1 MATITYFTNKDNL
14 IQMLVDESAKS
25 GSLVLEVQK
34 LPHFLA
40 NQIGFSVFE
49 YQISGYPR
57 PIFWTSSSNEVLN
70 QLSSFGANIGVVSTN
85 SIRAK
90 VQNSE
95 LFEKLKERANKLK
108 NTTSRTNILASS
120 EEIPDFLK
128 VSSTIEEAIESGL
141 EEDLSLEQTQNFD
154 NWIEKINQTKNIL
167 DSLKNNP
174 NTKTQEFPKPKA
186 IKLLIGLAAAISL
199 TSLLVFFTQFR

>member
-14 IQMLVDESAKS
+14 IQMLVSESKKT

-57 PIFWTSSSNEVLN
+57 PIFWTSPSNEVLN
-70 QLSSFGANIGVVSTN
+70 QLSSFGANIGAVSTN
-85 SIRAK
+85 SIRTK

-95 LFEKLKERANKLK
+95 LFEKLKKRANKTK
-108 NTTSRTNILASS
+108 NATSGTNILASS

-128 VSSTIEEAIESGL
+128 VSNTIEEVIESGL
-141 EEDLSLEQTQNFD
+141 EEDLSLEQIQNFD
-154 NWIEKINQTKNIL
+154 SWIEKINQTKNIL
-167 DSLKNNP
+167 DSLKNKP
-174 NTKTQEFPKPKA
+174 KTQEFLKPKA
-186 IKLLIGLAAAISL
+186 IKLLIGLGIAISL
-199 TSLLVFFTQFR
+199 TSLFVFFTQFR